1 MIFLFDLDGTLTDSQ
16 EGIIN
21 AFKYTIKKMNL
32 EKRDDNSL
40 RKYIGPPLNETFK
53 GDFNLDDEKVNKAID
68 YFREYYREQGKYE
81 NIPYVGIREL
91 LKQISKNNT
100 LAVATS
106 KVEDQA
112 IAIIKHFDLDYFD
125 LISGSSEDSSR
136 TSKEEI
142 MKYTLNELKVE
153 DKSKVF
159 MIGDRYTDINAS
171 HKIGANSIGVLW
183 GFGSR
188 EELENCKANYIVENV
203 EELGSLIEDLEKKA

>member
-188 EELENCKANYIVENV
+188 EELENCKANYIVKNV

>member
-153 DKSKVF
+153 DESKVF

>member
-40 RKYIGPPLNETFK
+40 KKYIGPPLNETFK

-188 EELENCKANYIVENV
+188 EELENCKANYIVKNV